1 MAVIETIHSMDDS
14 SIYFWKITEDSN
26 YFLDRMSWDDKQLIW
41 LNSIHPQKKLEY
53 MASRYLI
60 YKITGKLDAHLYKD
74 ESGKLHFQEE
84 GEYLSISHSG
94 EYVALIVSKRPAGI
108 DVQRYQDK
116 IIRIADR
123 FLHPNENAW
132 LHSIDAWNIPTLC
145 TCWCIK
151 EAVYK
156 ANGQKGIHFAQQIL
170 LHFEPGL
177 EGAFKINKAQL
188 KGNQFTK
195 TYQIQFGRTEDY
207 CWAFALELTQS
218 YRYSQ
223 I

>member
-1 MAVIETIHSMDDS
+1 MAVIETIHTMDDS
-14 SIYFWKITEDSN
+14 SIHFWKTTEDSN
-26 YFLDRMSWDDKQLIW
+26 YFLDRMSWDDKQLMW
-41 LNSIHPQKKLEY
+41 LNSIHPQKKMEY

-94 EYVALIVSKRPAGI
+94 EYVALIVSKRPAGV

-116 IIRIADR
+116 IFRITDR
-123 FLHPNENAW
+123 FLNPDEKAW
-132 LHSIDAWNIPTLC
+132 LHSIDAWNISSLC

-156 ANGQKGIHFAQQIL
+156 ANGQKGIHFAKQIL
-170 LHFEPGL
+170 LMPESGIENSFNL
-177 EGAFKINKAQL
+177 NSAQL
-188 KGNQFTK
+188 IGNQT
-195 TYQIQFGRTEDY
+195 TRNYQIPFGISQDY
-207 CWAFALELTQS
+207 CWAAALELM
-218 YRYSQ
+218 
-223 I
+223 